1 MGHRVFPDGWQPY
14 EYPLLTA
21 MGTMLKQTLQSF
33 LGPAP
38 EKRATGSFNSQE
50 DSDNKSVEAAANACA
65 KNDVRV
71 LHAGFVAKQS
81 ASTNK
86 RSRRWAVLTSD
97 GRLTYQHC
105 NEKKRKTG
113 RGQAV
118 DLRKYN
124 VCDKIVFYDQT
135 TPLFTLYATAADNAV
150 RTYVFFTPSEKEAD
164 QWIEAVKPFL
174 APPPPNTHRTGAGV
188 VVPPDAVSAASLNGP
203 RASLF
208 ASVSEESLHFTAGG
222 DGAESGASTS
232 TL

>member
-1 MGHRVFPDGWQPY
+1 
-14 EYPLLTA
+14 

-33 LGPAP
+33 LGPAQD
-38 EKRATGSFNSQE
+38 KRATGSLHSN
-50 DSDNKSVEAAANACA
+50 DSVDATASVCA
-65 KNDVRV
+65 KHDVRV

-97 GRLTYQHC
+97 GLLTYQHC

-135 TPLFTLYATAADNAV
+135 TPLFTLYSTGVDSDA

-164 QWIEAVKPFL
+164 QWIDAVKPFL
-174 APPPPNTHRTGAGV
+174 SVAPLHIHKTSPGAVLPPN
-188 VVPPDAVSAASLNGP
+188 AVSAAALNGP

-208 ASVSEESLHFTAGG
+208 ASVSEESLHFTATR
-222 DGAESGASTS
+222 DDAESDASTS